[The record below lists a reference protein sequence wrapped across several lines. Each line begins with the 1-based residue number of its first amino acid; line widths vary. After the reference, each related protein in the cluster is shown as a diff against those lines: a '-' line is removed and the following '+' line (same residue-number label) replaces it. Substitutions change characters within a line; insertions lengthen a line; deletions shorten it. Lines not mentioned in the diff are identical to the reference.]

1 MSSPETQRQ
10 QDFVLLGR
18 VSGVFGVQGWIKV
31 HSDTAPRDNIFNY
44 HPWYLQ
50 VQGRWQPF
58 ELEAGRVHGKGLIA
72 RLAGCRDR
80 DRAAGLVGSDIAIR
94 REQLPPA
101 GEDEYYWSD
110 LTGLQVV
117 TIEGKPLGTVTRLM
131 ETGANDVLVVRE
143 PGEQG
148 RERLI
153 PFLREQVIRGIDL
166 EKRELVVDWDPEF

>member
-1 MSSPETQRQ
+1 MMSRPEPSPE
-10 QDFVLLGR
+10 FVLLGR

-50 VQGRWQPF
+50 RQGQWQAF
-58 ELEAGRVHGKGLIA
+58 ELEAGQVHGKGLIA
-72 RLAGCRDR
+72 RLAGCSDR
-80 DRAAGLVGSDIAIR
+80 DQAAELVGSDIAIR

-110 LTGLQVV
+110 LTGLQVETV
-117 TIEGKPLGTVTRLM
+117 AGRPLGTVTRLM

-143 PGEQG
+143 PGEGG

-153 PFLREQVIRGIDL
+153 PFLRDQVIRGIDL
-166 EKRELVVDWDPEF
+166 AARRMVVDWDPDF